1 MRDAHCI
8 GVVATATEARQLR
21 NNGCRRTIQGAE
33 PVIVSPLNKVFK
45 SALLAVC
52 LADALS
58 VTARADG
65 LSAYLPLNLEPEM
78 ERQVE
83 RVLILADE
91 PILKRPFAVELVR
104 AALPAACRKDPALC
118 TRVRKILERYSGDHG
133 ITHASATGALHSGA
147 DVVLPNQHGLTS
159 DSDWEVSAQGYVQPA
174 DYLLLSGGVLAY
186 SGRTEYTGSVLSI
199 GFNWAQLDVGYRD
212 HWLSPATDSSMLL
225 STESPT
231 MPSVTLSN
239 WEPFTRLG
247 IQYEF
252 ILTRL
257 SQTGSNSGD
266 SLPGNN
272 ILYDGVASR
281 GNPRLLS
288 MQLSIEPFPGWS
300 LGVNRN
306 LEYGGGSGLPDSASF
321 VVRDF
326 FKPSGLSQTQGNQEA
341 SYVSRFIFPGK
352 TPFAVYFQYAGE
364 DNSDGGSYLL
374 GNAALTA
381 GIDFPRLWKHFDATY
396 EVSEWQNIWYVH
408 NIFLDGMTND
418 GLVLGNWGAD
428 QRNFNDGV
436 GARSQMLRVGWE
448 PPFGG
453 YLEARVRTLANEDYY
468 GGDTRQYVPGEP
480 APYPYTHFY
489 DFSLSYSHPWNGLT
503 VGAEADTGRDVYG
516 GAFTRLSAF
525 VRLGDGRSRA
535 DDAADE
541 EQEDPYGGPTREHGA
556 ELFVDAGV
564 NVNQVRADLGPPTP
578 ITTSP
583 VGFGP
588 HFGLGARRAVSEYD
602 DLGVRLELDEVDGHS
617 LIGVRALDYRYR
629 IGDQLALSLFAGVDR
644 YNLATPAYS
653 MYAGLG
659 AQWRNIIPRWDL
671 GFDVRYGQ
679 NIARDHVLPSDPV
692 TTRPDSFYKIA
703 SGVLYLS
710 HPF

>member
-247 IQYEF
+247 ILYEF

-453 YLEARVRTLANEDYY
+453 YLEARARTLANEGYY
-468 GGDTRQYVPGEP
+468 GGDSRQYTPGQP
-480 APYPYTHFY
+480 AAFPYAHFY
-489 DFSLSYSHPWNGLT
+489 DVTVSYSHPWNGVTLGGDVT
-503 VGAEADTGRDVYG
+503 GGRDVDG
-516 GAFTRLSAF
+516 SSFTRLDAF
-525 VRLGDGRSRA
+525 IRYGGDAHSR
-535 DDAADE
+535 DDGAADE
-541 EQEDPYGGPTREHGA
+541 DDDSGQGA
-556 ELFVDAGV
+556 AARAAEWFVDAGV
-564 NVNQVRADLGPPTP
+564 NASRVKVDLNG
-578 ITTSP
+578 
-583 VGFGP
+583 
-588 HFGLGARRAVSEYD
+588 
-602 DLGVRLELDEVDGHS
+602 S
-617 LIGVRALDYRYR
+617 L
-629 IGDQLALSLFAGVDR
+629 
-644 YNLATPAYS
+644 
-653 MYAGLG
+653 
-659 AQWRNIIPRWDL
+659 
-671 GFDVRYGQ
+671 
-679 NIARDHVLPSDPV
+679 PV
-692 TTRPDSFYKIA
+692 TTS
-703 SGVLYLS
+703 SLGL
-710 HPF
+710 